1 MDNKFDVIIIGSG
14 LGGLQCGY
22 ILSREGMKVCIL
34 EQHSQIGGC
43 LQNFTRDNCVFDTGV
58 HFIGGLDE
66 GQVLNRYFKY
76 FGLMDKLDLKRM
88 DANGFDTINFAGD
101 PVEYKFAMGHEHFVD
116 GLCHHFPSERKELEK
131 YVGKLKDICN
141 HFPLYSIR
149 ENEFQVS
156 ELQLFSENAFDYIRS
171 VTHNRKLQ
179 NVLAGSNPLYAG
191 IPEKTPLYVHALV
204 NNSFIESSWRV
215 VKGSSHIATILAES
229 IIENGGTILKKSKV
243 EEFIFDNKKL
253 TGVKLTNGESFFAT
267 NIISS
272 IHPAKTIEMVDRTKI
287 RSAYRE
293 RILNLENTTSN
304 FIMYIVFKKDAFEYL
319 NHNVYYYK
327 NNNVWYSH
335 DVRGKGWPN
344 NYLLITPSSEQQQ
357 NFADCATILTY
368 MSMDEVRRWEHT
380 TIEHRGDDYQAFK
393 QQKAEQLLDTVEI
406 RFPGFR
412 STIKKYYTSS
422 PLTFRDYTGTVD
434 GSIYGVAKDCHEP
447 LKTLIMP
454 RTKIPNLFLTGQ
466 SIILHGVLGVT
477 IGSVTTCAELLGMKY
492 LVEKIN
498 NT

>member
-1 MDNKFDVIIIGSG
+1 MEKFDVIIIGSG
-14 LGGLQCGY
+14 LSGLQCGY
-22 ILSREGMKVCIL
+22 ILSKEGFKVCVL
-34 EQHSQIGGC
+34 EQHKQIGGC

-66 GQVLNRYFKY
+66 GQGMNRYFKY
-76 FGLMDKLDLKRM
+76 FGLSDKLDLKRM
-88 DANGFDTINFAGD
+88 DSEGFDRINFAND
-101 PVEYKFAMGHEHFVD
+101 PVEYKFAMGHEHFIET
-116 GLCHHFPSERKELEK
+116 LCEEFPAERKSLEK
-131 YVGKLKDICN
+131 YVNKLQDICN
-141 HFPLYSIR
+141 HFPLYNIR
-149 ENEFQVS
+149 NKDFQVS
-156 ELQLFSENAFDYIRS
+156 EIQLFSENAYDYIKS
-171 VTHNRKLQ
+171 ITDNRKLQ
-179 NVLAGSNPLYAG
+179 NVIAGSNPLYAG
-191 IPEKTPLYVHALV
+191 IPDKTPLYVHALV

-215 VKGSSHIATILAES
+215 VKGSSKIAGLLADS
-229 IIENGGTILKKSKV
+229 IIQNGGTILKNSKV
-243 EEFIFDNKKL
+243 EQFVFENKTL
-253 TGVKLTNGESFFAT
+253 TGVKLSNGESYFSKYF
-267 NIISS
+267 ISS
-272 IHPAKTIEMVDRTKI
+272 IHPSKTLEMIDKDRI

-293 RILNLENTTSN
+293 RIMNLENTTSN
-304 FIMYIVFKKDAFEYL
+304 FILYIVFKENSFEYL

-327 NNNVWYSH
+327 NDDVWQTH
-335 DVRGKGWPN
+335 DHTGKDWPC
-344 NYLLITPSSEQQQ
+344 NYLLITPSSSQKQKY
-357 NFADCATILTY
+357 ADCASVLTY
-368 MSMDEVRRWEHT
+368 MHMEEVRKWEHT
-380 TIEHRGDDYQAFK
+380 TVEHRGDDYQAFK

>member
-1 MDNKFDVIIIGSG
+1 
-14 LGGLQCGY
+14 
-22 ILSREGMKVCIL
+22 
-34 EQHSQIGGC
+34 
-43 LQNFTRDNCVFDTGV
+43 
-58 HFIGGLDE
+58 
-66 GQVLNRYFKY
+66 
-76 FGLMDKLDLKRM
+76 M
-88 DANGFDTINFAGD
+88 DADGFDTINFAGD
-101 PVEYKFAMGHEHFVD
+101 PVEYKFAMGHKHFVD
-116 GLCHHFPSERKELEK
+116 TLCRHFPSERKKLEK
-131 YVGKLKDICN
+131 YISKLKDICN

-171 VTHNRKLQ
+171 LTKNPKLQ

-191 IPEKTPLYVHALV
+191 IPDKTPLYVHALV

-215 VKGSSHIATILAES
+215 VRGSSNIATILADS
-229 IIENGGTILKKSKV
+229 IIENGGTIIKKSKV
-243 EEFIFDNKKL
+243 EEFIFEHKKL
-253 TGVKLTNGESFFAT
+253 TGVKLTNGTSFFAT

-272 IHPAKTIEMVDRTKI
+272 IHPSKTIEMVDKTKI

-304 FIMYIVFKKDAFEYL
+304 FILYIVFKKDSFEYL
-319 NHNVYYYK
+319 NHNVYFYK
-327 NNNVWYSH
+327 NDNVWNSH
-335 DVRGKGWPN
+335 KVSEKDWPY
-344 NYLLITPSSEQQQ
+344 NYLLITPSSEQHQKY
-357 NFADCATILTY
+357 ADCATILTY
-368 MSMDEVRRWEHT
+368 MSMDEVKKWENT
-380 TIEHRGDDYQAFK
+380 RVEHRGEDYLAFK
-393 QQKAEQLLDTVEI
+393 HQKAEQLLDAVEI
-406 RFPGFR
+406 RYPGFR
-412 STIKKYYTSS
+412 NSIKKYYTSS

-434 GSIYGVAKDCHEP
+434 GSIYGVVKDCHEP

-498 NT
+498 KT

>member
-1 MDNKFDVIIIGSG
+1 MDNKFDIIIIGSG

-22 ILSREGMKVCIL
+22 ILSKEGMKVCIL

-88 DANGFDTINFAGD
+88 DADGFDTINFAGD
-101 PVEYKFAMGHEHFVD
+101 TVEYKFAMGHKHFVD
-116 GLCHHFPSERKELEK
+116 TLCPHFPSERKVLEK
-131 YVGKLKDICN
+131 YVSKLKDICN

-171 VTHNRKLQ
+171 VTNNPKLQ

-191 IPEKTPLYVHALV
+191 IPDKTPLYVHALV

-215 VKGSSHIATILAES
+215 VKGSSNIATILAES

-243 EEFIFDNKKL
+243 EEFIFEHKKL

-272 IHPAKTIEMVDRTKI
+272 IHPAKTIEMVDKTKI

-304 FIMYIVFKKDAFEYL
+304 FILYIVFKKDSFEYL
-319 NHNVYYYK
+319 NHNVYFYK
-327 NNNVWYSH
+327 NDNVWNSH
-335 DVRGKGWPN
+335 KVSEKDWPY
-344 NYLLITPSSEQQQ
+344 NYLLITPSSEQHQKY
-357 NFADCATILTY
+357 ADCATILTY
-368 MSMDEVRRWEHT
+368 MSMDEVRKWEKT
-380 TIEHRGDDYQAFK
+380 TVEHRGEDYLAFK
-393 QQKAEQLLDTVEI
+393 HQKAEQLLDAVEI
-406 RFPGFR
+406 RYPGFR
-412 STIKKYYTSS
+412 NSIKKYYTSS

-434 GSIYGVAKDCHEP
+434 GSIYGVVKDCHEP

-454 RTKIPNLFLTGQ
+454 RTKIPNLFLTEQ

-492 LVEKIN
+492 LVDKIN